1 MTDKTSDLPKLAPK
15 ISQVKRKKD
24 GKTKNAVKK
33 KSGKETSSLLLDIP
47 MSSFDEILDD
57 NTDET
62 SDKIASH
69 IGMNSQND
77 SFYNLLNS
85 LRELEDKKN
94 QVIASKAPDLTT
106 DLDAEIIQI
115 KQDERSVKSLLK
127 TYFDGFD
134 KELAPYSQAILTK
147 PIQAPHISISLQK
160 KSDD

>member
-1 MTDKTSDLPKLAPK
+1 MLIPLYIPKT
-15 ISQVKRKKD
+15 Q
-24 GKTKNAVKK
+24 
-33 KSGKETSSLLLDIP
+33 
-47 MSSFDEILDD
+47 
-57 NTDET
+57 
-62 SDKIASH
+62 
-69 IGMNSQND
+69 
-77 SFYNLLNS
+77 
-85 LRELEDKKN
+85 KN

>member
-1 MTDKTSDLPKLAPK
+1 MTDKTGNLPKLAPK
-15 ISQVKRKKD
+15 TSQTKSKKD
-24 GKTKNAVKK
+24 EKIKNAVKK
-33 KSGKETSSLLLDIP
+33 KSVKEASSLLLDIP
-47 MSSFDEILDD
+47 MSTFDEILDD

-62 SDKIASH
+62 SVKIASH
-69 IGMNSQND
+69 VGMNSQND
-77 SFYNLLNS
+77 SFYHLLNS

-106 DLDAEIIQI
+106 DLDAEIIQV

-147 PIQAPHISISLQK
+147 PIQAPHISISEQK
-160 KSDD
+160 KE